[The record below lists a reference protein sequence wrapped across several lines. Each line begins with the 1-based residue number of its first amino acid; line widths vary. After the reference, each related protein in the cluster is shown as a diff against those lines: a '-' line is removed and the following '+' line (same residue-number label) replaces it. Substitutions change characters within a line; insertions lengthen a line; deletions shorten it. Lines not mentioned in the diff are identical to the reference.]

1 MKKFTKK
8 YYHLHDFT
16 LLNSSDDEKYLTNK
30 CLVLFGSCSKLW
42 NFWVPFIWTALAY
55 LCFKISLLFVSCR
68 SSEVLNRGIALNL
81 PVEEDVLWSHHM
93 WVSMNFKNPSAEFLK
108 FLSPSLRLSSLACFF
123 RTPLMPSTSDFPW
136 PVGVKCQLAVWPHD
150 WQCLKTGSWH
160 FTPTGHGK
168 SEVDG
173 LKM

>member
-1 MKKFTKK
+1 MKKFIKK

-16 LLNSSDDEKYLTNK
+16 LLNSSDDEKYLKNK

-42 NFWVPFIWTALAY
+42 NFWVPFIWTALAH

-68 SSEVLNRGIALNL
+68 SSEVLNKGIALNL
-81 PVEEDVLWSHHM
+81 PVEEDVL